1 MFNQGGKKLDKPLK
15 KQCNPSS
22 TGGGGVNFE
31 TRVQAAFAVLM
42 RTCCQAPCLP
52 PWPITKMKLQGRFD
66 GFYTDDFIV
75 FTQNPKNGEEVK
87 LLAQIKH
94 NISITEKM
102 KPLVK

>member
-1 MFNQGGKKLDKPLK
+1 
-15 KQCNPSS
+15 
-22 TGGGGVNFE
+22 
-31 TRVQAAFAVLM
+31 
-42 RTCCQAPCLP
+42 
-52 PWPITKMKLQGRFD
+52 MKLQGRFD